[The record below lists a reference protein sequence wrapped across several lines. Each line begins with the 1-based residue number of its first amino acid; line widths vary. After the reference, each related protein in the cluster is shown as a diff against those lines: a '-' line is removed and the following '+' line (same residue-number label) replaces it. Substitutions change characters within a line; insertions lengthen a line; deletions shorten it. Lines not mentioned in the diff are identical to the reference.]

1 MGTVGPA
8 QTLTW
13 PDSHVYLPP
22 KSTAVKTRL
31 VSIVGTLVV
40 YSGIPQMQDL
50 PSQSL
55 GFNVRLVQLHRKI
68 SIPLP

>member
-1 MGTVGPA
+1 MGSVEPA

-13 PDSHVYLPP
+13 PDSLVYLSSPG
-22 KSTAVKTRL
+22 KARL

-50 PSQSL
+50 PSRSQGL
-55 GFNVRLVQLHRKI
+55 NPQLVQLHRKI